1 MTDREKIIS
10 NDFYDLV
17 IDFRVSAGLGEEL
30 ADAVFQPVDGQIGVA
45 YVNRAVTPPMSV
57 SNFTYPAIPKIY
69 GLMQNRFGG
78 NFDPTQL
85 IQSGITQVQ
94 EGALGLTGRGVVIG
108 FIDTGD
114 GVILLSGQYVTKG

>member
-1 MTDREKIIS
+1 MTNREKIVS

-17 IDFRVSAGLGEEL
+17 IDFRVSTGLGEEL

-45 YVNRAVTPPMSV
+45 YVNRAVIPPMSV

-69 GLMQNRFGG
+69 GLMQNSFGG
-78 NFDPTQL
+78 IFDPTQL

-114 GVILLSGQYVTKG
+114 GVILLSGQYVPKG